1 MSMKQ
6 FVNGGLQF
14 CEHLHL
20 HHTIEE
26 LHIFPVLARKMPA
39 FRKELELLTQHKQIH
54 AGLDQFQAYLEA
66 CASGERELRM
76 TELKALMDRFGT
88 VLWTHLDDEV
98 EQLGAENMRKYWT
111 PAEMRSMPILGRQD
125 RRAVNMNYDELVDKV
140 NRKIER
146 EKVIINAA
154 NAMRQSSNPQVQ
166 QSLDSQVREAR
177 KGISYLEETKRE
189 LEMRRAGQS
198 SESSSSHGPLP
209 PAHGGI
215 PPQHRALRDAQQQGP
230 SAPPSRGGS
239 AYSVQSSDYGDPGAG
254 GYIED
259 LSGGNGIMPPR
270 APFGP
275 QAPGSG
281 IPRSRPNYS
290 KLDLIK
296 YDTPYLGPRI
306 QLMLSQLEFKLSVEK
321 QYKDGVEKMVR
332 LYQDEGDRRSKADA
346 EARRIESNQKIQLL
360 KQSLKRYEDLHVD
373 MESSN
378 DDPDDDSI
386 NSPNMRK
393 PLTGT
398 LSMLIHGVKD
408 VDHAAISRLSRGP
421 ETFVIM
427 KVEDAFKIRTKS
439 TRVDKWTDESHTIDI
454 EKANE
459 IELTVYDKSGA
470 HPTPI
475 GMLWIR
481 ISDIAEE
488 MRRKKIE
495 ADLNNSQWV
504 TADRM
509 NTGGNPGQPDSGF
522 SSSTN
527 LAQDRGAR
535 GGANRD
541 SSFNAP
547 GQSSQNPTAID
558 AWFALEPVGRIHLS
572 LSFTKQS
579 KDRKPFDV
587 GLNRKGAIRQRKE
600 EVHELYGHKFLLQQF
615 YNIMRCAL
623 CGDFLKYSAGM
634 QCEDCKY
641 TCHKKCYPKVVTKC
655 ISKSNAE
662 TDPDEEKLNHRIPHR
677 FEGFS
682 NMGANWC
689 CHCGY
694 MLPIGR
700 KNCRKCSECGLS
712 CHAQCTHL
720 VPDFCGMSMEVAN
733 QILTVARE
741 TRDAQDRYR
750 KPTNLADRT
759 LRTKPGGR
767 PAQPP
772 QQPPNRV
779 PPREDFSTPPAQ
791 EQRRPPAHEDI
802 YSPPP
807 APQAAGG
814 VTALNAAKLASGV
827 SNQYGSKPGRPDMSP
842 RAGSSHAASAAAA
855 ALSGEG
861 KRTSSGNAPP
871 YSRTSTSIATD
882 YSTISGQRSSGGYP
896 SYEEAPQAPSP
907 QPSQPTYNP
916 KDYAGYA
923 GYPTQQPPVP
933 QQPAP
938 RPTHQEPERPP
949 AGLPLVK
956 KQPESQSPTQ
966 QGTGR
971 RIGLEHF
978 NFLAV
983 LGKGNFGKVMLAET
997 KATKKLYAIKVLKKE
1012 FIIENDEVESTKS
1025 EKRVFLV
1032 ANKERHPFL
1041 LNLHACFQTET
1052 RVYFVM
1058 EYISGGDLMLHIQR
1072 GQFGSKRAQFYAAEV
1087 CLALKY
1093 FHENGVIYRD
1103 LKLDNILLALDGH
1116 IKIADYGLCKE
1127 AMWYGSTTS
1136 TFCGTPEFMAPE
1148 ILLDKKYGRAV
1159 DWWAFGVLIYQML
1172 LQQSPFRG
1180 EDEDEIY
1187 DAILA
1192 DEPLYPI
1199 HMPRDS
1205 VSILQKLLMREPEL
1219 RLGSGPTDA
1228 QEIMS
1233 HAFFRN
1239 INWDEFREKK
1249 VPPPFMPQISNPTD
1263 TSNFDSEFTSVTP
1276 VLTPVQSVGANESI
1290 NCWASKW
1297 GGRSG

>member
-1 MSMKQ
+1 
-6 FVNGGLQF
+6 
-14 CEHLHL
+14 
-20 HHTIEE
+20 
-26 LHIFPVLARKMPA
+26 
-39 FRKELELLTQHKQIH
+39 
-54 AGLDQFQAYLEA
+54 
-66 CASGERELRM
+66 
-76 TELKALMDRFGT
+76 MD
-88 VLWTHLDDEV
+88 
-98 EQLGAENMRKYWT
+98 
-111 PAEMRSMPILGRQD
+111 
-125 RRAVNMNYDELVDKV
+125 YDELINQVY
-140 NRKIER
+140 RKIER

-177 KGISYLEETKRE
+177 KNMNYLEQKMRE
-189 LEMRRAGQS
+189 LQMLKAGQS
-198 SESSSSHGPLP
+198 RDTPSSQGAP
-209 PAHGGI
+209 PSAHLS
-215 PPQHRALRDAQQQGP
+215 PQQRRNVQQQGP
-230 SAPPSRGGS
+230 PTPPPKDAGGG
-239 AYSVQSSDYGDPGAG
+239 YLGEGGDYGNPSNG
-254 GYIED
+254 GYMND
-259 LSGGNGIMPPR
+259 LSGGHGMMPPR

-275 QAPGSG
+275 PAPGSAM
-281 IPRSRPNYS
+281 PKSRPNYS
-290 KLDLIK
+290 KLDLTK

-332 LYQDEGDRRSKADA
+332 LYQDEGDRRSRADA

-360 KQSLKRYEDLHVD
+360 KQALRRYEDLHVD
-373 MESSN
+373 MDSN
-378 DDPDDDSI
+378 ADAPDDDSL

-398 LSMLIHGVKD
+398 LSLTIHAVKD
-408 VDHAAISRLSRGP
+408 VDHAATGRMSRGP

-427 KVEDAFKIRTKS
+427 KVEDAFKVRTRS
-439 TRVDKWTDESHTIDI
+439 TRTDKWTDEPHIVDI

-481 ISDIAEE
+481 ISDVSEE
-488 MRRKKIE
+488 MRRKRFE
-495 ADLNNSQWV
+495 ADLDNSQWV
-504 TADRM
+504 TADKM
-509 NTGGNPGQPDSGF
+509 NNAGQPDSGF

-527 LAQDRGAR
+527 LAQDRASRGSTNREGA
-535 GGANRD
+535 
-541 SSFNAP
+541 FNAP
-547 GQSSQNPTAID
+547 GQNPQNPAAID
-558 AWFALEPVGRIHLS
+558 AWFALEPVGRIHLT

-579 KDRKPFDV
+579 KDRRPFEL
-587 GLNRKGAIRQRKE
+587 GRKGAIRQRKE

-677 FEGFS
+677 FEAFS

-694 MLPIGR
+694 MLPLGR
-700 KNCRKCSECGLS
+700 KNCRKCSECGQT
-712 CHAQCTHL
+712 CHASCTHL
-720 VPDFCGMSMEVAN
+720 VPDFCGMSMATAN
-733 QILTVARE
+733 QILTMAHE
-741 TRDAQDRYR
+741 ARDAQDRYR

-759 LRTKPGGR
+759 LRAKPGGR
-767 PAQPP
+767 PAQPQ
-772 QQPPNRV
+772 QQPPPARM
-779 PPREDFSTPPAQ
+779 PPREELSPPASQ
-791 EQRRPPAHEDI
+791 EPRRPIPQEEM
-802 YSPPP
+802 YTQPPGP
-807 APQAAGG
+807 AAGSS
-814 VTALNAAKLASGV
+814 VTAVSAAQRAGNV
-827 SNQYGSKPGRPDMSP
+827 TNQYGTQPARPDMGP
-842 RAGSSHAASAAAA
+842 RAGSSHAQSAAAV
-855 ALSGEG
+855 ALSGNG
-861 KRTSSGNAPP
+861 KRDSSGKAPA

-882 YSTISGQRSSGGYP
+882 YSTLSGQRGSSGYP
-896 SYEEAPQAPSP
+896 YDDSPQAPTP
-907 QPSQPTYNP
+907 QASQPTYNP
-916 KDYAGYA
+916 KDYAGYG
-923 GYPTQQPPVP
+923 GYPTQQPPVSHQAAPKPAYPEADRTP
-933 QQPAP
+933 QNM
-938 RPTHQEPERPP
+938 
-949 AGLPLVK
+949 PLVK
-956 KQPESQSPTQ
+956 PRPESQAPSQ

-1025 EKRVFLV
+1025 EKRVFLI

-1103 LKLDNILLALDGH
+1103 LKLDNILLTLDGH

-1127 AMWYGSTTS
+1127 DMWYGSTTS

-1239 INWDEFREKK
+1239 INWDEYRDKK

-1276 VLTPVQSVGANESI
+1276 VLTPVQSGQWHPRVLRVVLRAN
-1290 NCWASKW
+1290 
-1297 GGRSG
+1297 R

>member
-1 MSMKQ
+1 M
-6 FVNGGLQF
+6 N
-14 CEHLHL
+14 H
-20 HHTIEE
+20 
-26 LHIFPVLARKMPA
+26 
-39 FRKELELLTQHKQIH
+39 
-54 AGLDQFQAYLEA
+54 
-66 CASGERELRM
+66 
-76 TELKALMDRFGT
+76 
-88 VLWTHLDDEV
+88 DDELINQV
-98 EQLGAENMRKYWT
+98 Y
-111 PAEMRSMPILGRQD
+111 
-125 RRAVNMNYDELVDKV
+125 
-140 NRKIER
+140 RKIER

-177 KGISYLEETKRE
+177 KGISYLEERLRE
-189 LEMRRAGQS
+189 LQMRKAGHS
-198 SESSSSHGPLP
+198 RESSSSQGPLP
-209 PAHGGI
+209 PSHGGLS
-215 PPQHRALRDAQQQGP
+215 PQQRNVRNPQQQG
-230 SAPPSRGGS
+230 APTPPPRDGQG
-239 AYSVQSSDYGDPGAG
+239 SDYGDPGAG
-254 GYIED
+254 GYMND
-259 LSGGNGIMPPR
+259 LSGGHGMMPPR

-275 QAPGSG
+275 PAPGSTV
-281 IPRSRPNYS
+281 PKSRPNYS

-332 LYQDEGDRRSKADA
+332 LYQDEGDRKSKSDA
-346 EARRIESNQKIQLL
+346 EARRIESNQKLQLL
-360 KQSLKRYEDLHVD
+360 KQALKRYEDLHVD
-373 MESSN
+373 MESSA
-378 DDPDDDSI
+378 DAPDDDSL
-386 NSPNMRK
+386 NSPNLRK

-398 LSMLIHGVKD
+398 LSMSIHAVKD
-408 VDHAAISRLSRGP
+408 VDHAATSRFSRGS

-427 KVEDAFKIRTKS
+427 KVEDSFKVRTRS
-439 TRVDKWTDESHTIDI
+439 TRTDKWTDESHTIDI

-459 IELTVYDKSGA
+459 IELTVYEKSGA

-504 TADRM
+504 TADKM
-509 NTGGNPGQPDSGF
+509 NSGGNLGQSDSGF

-527 LAQDRGAR
+527 LAQDRGLR
-535 GGANRD
+535 GSSNRD
-541 SSFNAP
+541 LPSLP
-547 GQSSQNPTAID
+547 GQSSQHPAAID
-558 AWFALEPVGRIHLS
+558 AWFALEPVGRIHLT

-579 KDRKPFDV
+579 KDRRPFDV

-600 EVHELYGHKFLLQQF
+600 EIHELYGHKFLLQQF

-623 CGDFLKYSAGM
+623 CGEFLKYSAGM

-662 TDPDEEKLNHRIPHR
+662 TDPEEEKVNHRIPHR
-677 FEGFS
+677 FEAFS

-694 MLPIGR
+694 MLPLGR

-712 CHAQCTHL
+712 CHAHCTHL

-750 KPTNLADRT
+750 KPTNLSERT

-767 PAQPP
+767 PGQPP
-772 QQPPNRV
+772 QQQPMRV
-779 PPREDFSTPPAQ
+779 PPREDLSIPSTQ
-791 EQRRPPAHEDI
+791 EPRR
-802 YSPPP
+802 P
-807 APQAAGG
+807 APQEDMYTHPPVAGG
-814 VTALNAAKLASGV
+814 TTALSAAKLASNV
-827 SNQYGSKPGRPDMSP
+827 TNQYGIQPPRPDMGP
-842 RAGSSHAASAAAA
+842 RVGSSHAESAAAV
-855 ALSGEG
+855 ALSGNG
-861 KRTSSGNAPP
+861 KRISSGKAPA

-882 YSTISGQRSSGGYP
+882 YSTLSGQRGSGGYP
-896 SYEEAPQAPSP
+896 PYDESPQAAAPQP

-916 KDYAGYA
+916 KDYAGFA
-923 GYPTQQPPVP
+923 GYPAQQPPPVSH
-933 QQPAP
+933 QPAP
-938 RPTHQEPERPP
+938 KPMYPEPDRPQQ
-949 AGLPLVK
+949 ALPVVK
-956 KQPESQSPTQ
+956 KQPEPQNSAQ

-1116 IKIADYGLCKE
+1116 IKIGDYGLCKE
-1127 AMWYGSTTS
+1127 DMWYGSTTS

-1239 INWDEFREKK
+1239 INWDEFSEKK
-1249 VPPPFMPQISNPTD
+1249 VPPPFIPHITNATD

-1276 VLTPVQSVGANESI
+1276 VLTPVQSGEPHGAEIGVDAMLILCAVLTQAMQEEFRGFSYSADFI
-1290 NCWASKW
+1290 
-1297 GGRSG
+1297 